1 MVKMR
6 IRIFKNFDRN
16 FDNIVNIV
24 QCICLMGMIV
34 LLIMGI
40 SAIAYSLWES
50 LVGHWGFHV
59 SQDTFPVVGAIV
71 LIVVQLNNE
80 DVD

>member
-1 MVKMR
+1 
-6 IRIFKNFDRN
+6 
-16 FDNIVNIV
+16 
-24 QCICLMGMIV
+24 MGMIL

-40 SAIAYSLWES
+40 SAIAYGLWES
-50 LVGHWGFHV
+50 LIGHWGFHV
-59 SQDTFPVVGAIV
+59 SRDTFPVVGAIV